1 MEKYYK
7 KAVQNLIV
15 AKIAEKKGFYEIA
28 LSRYYYNIYLI
39 VCGYLLSENNKYE
52 FKQGKGSHYNTI
64 TDFIK
69 KISLKNEDKRN
80 IKNINKLLTLR
91 NNYEYN
97 GFF

>member
-52 FKQGKGSHYNTI
+52 FK
-64 TDFIK
+64 
-69 KISLKNEDKRN
+69 
-80 IKNINKLLTLR
+80 
-91 NNYEYN
+91 
-97 GFF
+97 